1 MQAALSS
8 GHKALPRPPCCEQ
21 DSVLLQ
27 GGQVDA
33 LSGVSRRERREES
46 RRLSRWSA
54 GYYCANL
61 LATVKPTF
69 GPAVSHV
76 IHGRTWGAFIP
87 LSQEA
92 CSLIM
97 HKQDKKLLQ
106 CFPLPPPTSS
116 PPCPDVT
123 SNLNTYKS
131 LREGE
136 ESFPSS
142 SPKPKI
148 FLKGCDWGGGW
159 NGETK
164 SL

>member
-1 MQAALSS
+1 MGEEPST
-8 GHKALPRPPCCEQ
+8 LPPVDGLLPC
-21 DSVLLQ
+21 
-27 GGQVDA
+27 
-33 LSGVSRRERREES
+33 
-46 RRLSRWSA
+46 
-54 GYYCANL
+54 NL

-106 CFPLPPPTSS
+106 CFSLPPTSS

-148 FLKGCDWGGGW
+148 FLKGGDWGRGG
-159 NGETK
+159 NRGKKKKKKTRLCNR
-164 SL
+164 SLLLTSLFLSLPQGSTAFKPAEMRSVIS